1 MKKTIFTSA
10 FLTLCFLSTTVF
22 AQLPVSLTLPQ
33 ASPKETR
40 SITIGFTT
48 ISFEYNSVGIKGREI
63 WGGLVPYGEVWRTGA
78 NKNTLFMVTDD
89 VLINGQKLQAGS
101 YGMHTIPGEDEWIII
116 FSNFS
121 EAWGSYFYD
130 ESEDALRITV
140 TPEAMDSKY
149 EWMKFSFSD
158 YTDTSVDIS
167 LKWAHL
173 KVPFKVEIPMET
185 TFAHIE
191 NQFRTLPAFG
201 WQGWVQGA
209 AYTLQNN
216 YRTDKGLEWAQ
227 QAVRRDRSVQTVG
240 LLAKLQVVEGMK
252 ETGYATAEEMTNEW
266 GTNWQSHY
274 SAAEVYEE
282 GGDTQKAE
290 KAYKKAKE
298 LASDDRTKQVLQ
310 SRIDS
315 LKEK

>member
-1 MKKTIFTSA
+1 MKRIIFVSA
-10 FLTLCFLSTTVF
+10 FFTLCFLSSTVI

-48 ISFEYNSVGIKGREI
+48 ISFEYNSVGIKGRDI

-78 NKNTLFMVTDD
+78 NKNTLFTVTDD
-89 VLINGQKLQAGS
+89 VLINGKELKAGS
-101 YGMHTIPGEDEWIII
+101 YGMHTIPGEEEWVII

-121 EAWGSYFYD
+121 EAWGSYFYN

-191 NQFRTLPAFG
+191 NQFRTLPAFS

-209 AYTLQNN
+209 TYLQNN
-216 YRTDKGLEWAQ
+216 DYKLDVALKWAAR
-227 QAVRRDRSVQTVG
+227 AVQIDRSVQTLG
-240 LLAKLQVVEGMK
+240 LHAKLLVLNGKKEEGLK
-252 ETGYATAEEMTNEW
+252 EADEMRNEW
-266 GTNWQSHY
+266 ANDWRSHY

-282 GGDTQKAE
+282 ADELKKAE
-290 KAYKKAKE
+290 EAYKKAKE
-298 LASDDRTKQVLQ
+298 LASDDRTKQVMQ
-310 SRIDS
+310 NRIDA
-315 LKEK
+315 LNQ